1 MERKKE
7 GGMLLGSERESVDRE
22 KEREGGVSGEK
33 ERENREGECK
43 WRKRMKSA
51 SG

>member
-7 GGMLLGSERESVDRE
+7 GGMLLWTERESVNRE

-33 ERENREGECK
+33 EREEREGECE
-43 WRKRMKSA
+43 
-51 SG
+51 